1 MTSIGSVALD
11 STATPSRSASAAAT
25 LAAPANALDEA
36 SSGFV
41 QPSTIA
47 TGAYGWLPRPTL
59 TGGCGIGLPPRVVPR
74 LGLDA
79 GHSTVVARALGHRL
93 RSRNRQRDA
102 RVLGRVLH
110 VVDSRTQSP
119 HRFSLLTHRAV
130 RRPTRRGSP
139 R

>member
-74 LGLDA
+74 LGHARDRLPRLGLDA

-93 RSRNRQRDA
+93 RSRNRHRDA
-102 RVLGRVLH
+102 RAPR
-110 VVDSRTQSP
+110 R
-119 HRFSLLTHRAV
+119 LLPGLA
-130 RRPTRRGSP
+130 RRPP
-139 R
+139 PPP